1 MKIKLPLSL
10 LVTVLVNVLFSTV
23 LCMAKSNEGQKK
35 YDEGLYREA
44 AELFEKDF
52 ESTRSEESF
61 VKGLQSRLMLKEYEN
76 TLKKSLKAPKFS
88 DKQWNVLFQ
97 IIYLKSIEKFI
108 AHYSYQMART
118 EIKGETEPIKRT
130 AAYWQS
136 ELKRSIPNLLKEDKF
151 LINLKLET
159 VKAFFYFKDIDI
171 NAMPTVYDW
180 LVIEVTSNYYWGVD
194 NQKDKLA
201 AIEKGIVGTDK
212 YRSYI
217 RDYWRMQ
224 YSRLSVPVASGGYFY
239 FDANSN
245 GSIPNPPDFKTVT
258 SELEKVAKKLETPRG
273 RGEWLVYEAMYYA
286 RFDLKTTLEKCREAV
301 EMYTGVSTTECLSM
315 IRQIENKE
323 IHVAKN
329 RFNSKSDLVLP
340 TTTRNLKDV
349 WVRVFKAESA
359 DIEKNFAQ
367 LKISQNRNDFT
378 EIELKKLIEQEPL
391 FIKKFNIEAKSIYLN
406 QKNEFN
412 LGKLGPGLYRVVMSD
427 TEKIETGKTFVQGA
441 EVRVSD
447 IQLLYQLAGL
457 YDPEKS
463 LGETEPKRIPS
474 HHFYVFDNESGHL
487 LSDIPMKGSI
497 QKEEFTRKT
506 DNDGSV
512 LLPDTWDFKKQSNS
526 EYSAVL
532 GLAQIKDSVSAYR
545 NDYVYK
551 PTFQFLKYI
560 VEFDR
565 PIYRPGQKIN
575 IKVILLKRVPF
586 GFRVLNSAKI
596 NVKIL
601 NPQYESVAEKTLET
615 NAQGAISWAYDLPM
629 KGMLGHYQLQLEA
642 SSPEIVSVDYSRN
655 FSDSFRVE
663 EYKRPDYFVQVEK
676 AKDPWIFEKEVKIKV
691 VGKYYYGAPVKK
703 GRVVYKVSS
712 RVYYPWFM
720 DDGYHGDTAGGESFA
735 SGEGVLDDNGEYVI
749 SYTPKSNG
757 SDSRRFV
764 VTASVFDESGRSI
777 DGSAYYTA
785 SKKEFFIN
793 SIAAKDFFKKNEKPS
808 FTIKLEDLNGALFDG
823 KVNYEVFELSPP
835 TAAEKKKIKDELAQP
850 IHSYNHRYYRGGYG
864 SVDLKRGFVNLT
876 TKSVDKGSWSV
887 SKDKS
892 EFTISGLP
900 EGVYKISLQT
910 KDSHGEKVESDVYI
924 MMADKGV
931 KLSQYYIPEVTL
943 QSKAEF
949 KIGETV
955 SILFGSSEYSGHV
968 VGFLMKNQLQLENP
982 IFKTNHGVKVYDVKV
997 TESMFNGSSFT
1008 WFSVFDN
1015 EIIQG
1020 RTMINVNNDFK
1031 KLDIAFDK
1039 TSTIKP
1045 GQNSQLKI
1053 INKSK
1058 GLGKTTELE
1067 AMVSM
1072 YDQSL
1077 EFYATRN
1084 HNYLKE
1090 IYQNND
1096 SSRESEFQ
1104 HENLSVM
1111 GLGWVHP
1118 DLKSMLEKFKKN
1130 KSIKYRPLLLIDAE
1144 RLRQG
1149 NDYSLGLL
1157 SNLDDSSDTEMG
1169 IGRSQAFRGAGTKG
1183 AAAASAP
1190 KMSKVSM
1197 ADASSPG
1204 DVSTSREDKKRKKE
1218 EPESEKPM
1226 APDAKPIEVRTNFSE
1241 TAVFEPFFNVSK
1253 DMNKLD
1259 FKAPDQLTAW
1269 KTKLLAVSIGGL
1281 IGEDEQVILSRK
1293 DFFVRVLVTSYLRE
1307 GDNTEIKLKVD
1318 NMTSAK
1324 MSAALSLEVNGEG
1337 IDVAE
1342 LFKGQNLK
1350 KTVDI
1355 KAGDSYT
1362 QAWKI
1367 KVPSVLGAIK
1377 IKGMVIVGKET
1388 DAEEKTLAILPSRQR
1403 LIENTLVYL
1412 KEKQNTLKLKN
1423 WDKKDATRVN
1433 ELVSLQFDP
1442 QLPIMLLNSV
1452 PSLINYPYSCSEQLI
1467 NKYVPLAIINSM
1479 YQKNPQLQTAVKKA
1493 LEKTGKR
1500 KTVTLPWEEKDPR
1513 RLMELTETP
1522 WIANSKGMTS
1532 PYELISYLD
1541 ASTISKLK
1549 EEIFRDLKTRQLP
1562 SGGFSWF
1569 SGGREDLYI
1578 TLVVLEGLSEA
1589 AMYGVDFPKDL
1600 FEKALNYVYG
1610 ELPKYLKAQIGELQF
1625 LIYGM
1630 YVFTSFD
1637 SKPNTLSH
1645 NKQVADVWVPF
1656 IERHDTLIT
1665 PLGHAYMAHI
1675 YKRIGNEKKSDS
1687 SLKRALDGGKKDEL
1701 TGYSWAPE
1709 ERSWLWYNDTVEK
1722 HAFFLQT
1729 LIQLK
1734 PSDDR
1739 IDSIAQWLLFNRKGN
1754 EWKSTKATSKAIF
1767 SLMHY
1772 LRARTNFKDK
1782 TQLAIEWGSKKETL
1796 KLDPLDIDQKEPLR
1810 ILKTENIKPNDGKV
1824 KITKTGALPVFA
1836 GLTWIYSSDEMT
1848 DASGSSVMDLKREF
1862 YLVKS
1867 SDSKSSDITTGDK
1880 LTQLKV
1886 GDKVTVGDEIEV
1898 LLTVK
1903 SKSQLEY
1910 VHLKDPRGAGFE
1922 SNSLL
1927 SGYQWNMIGRYEE
1940 PRDSLMNYFFDN
1952 IPKGEYMM
1960 KHRFKA
1966 TTAGIYR
1973 FNSATIQSMYAPEM
1987 TAYSSSFRLEVIA
2000 K

>member
-1 MKIKLPLSL
+1 MKKKTSLSL
-10 LVTVLVNVLFSTV
+10 LVAVLFSTV
-23 LCMAKSNEGQKK
+23 LCMAKSNDGQKK

-52 ESTRSEESF
+52 ESTKSEESF

-76 TLKKSLKAPKFS
+76 TLKKSTKAPKFS

-97 IIYLKSIEKFI
+97 IVHAKSIEKFI
-108 AHYSYQMART
+108 NQYSYQMART

-130 AAYWQS
+130 AAYWQG
-136 ELKRSIPNLLKEDKF
+136 ELKKSVLNLLKEDKF
-151 LINLKLET
+151 LLELKLET
-159 VKAFFYFKDIDI
+159 VKSFFYFKDIDI
-171 NAMPTVYDW
+171 DAMPTVYDW
-180 LVIEVTSNYYWGVD
+180 LVNEVTSNYYWFLD
-194 NQKDKLA
+194 NQKDKVA

-224 YSRLSVPVASGGYFY
+224 YSKLSSPVASEGYFY
-239 FDANSN
+239 FDPNSN
-245 GSIPNPPDFKTVT
+245 GSVPNPPDFKKV
-258 SELEKVAKKLETPRG
+258 SAEIENVAKKLETPRG
-273 RGEWLVYEAMYYA
+273 RGEWLVFEAKYYA
-286 RFDLKTTLEKCREAV
+286 RFDLKTTLVKCREAL
-301 EMYTGVSTTECLSM
+301 EIYKGISVSECLNM

-323 IHVAKN
+323 IHVTKN

-340 TTTRNLKDV
+340 ATTRNLKEI
-349 WVRVFKAESA
+349 WVRIFKTETA
-359 DIEKNFAQ
+359 DIEKNFEQ
-367 LKISQNRNDFT
+367 LKKSANRNDFT
-378 EIELKKLIEQEPL
+378 EPELKKLTEQKPL
-391 FIKKFNIEAKSIYLN
+391 SIKKFSIEPKSIYLN

-412 LGKLGPGLYRVVMSD
+412 LGKLGPGLYRVVISD
-427 TEKIETGKTFVQGA
+427 TEKIEAGKTFVQGA
-441 EVRVSD
+441 EVRISD

-463 LGETEPKRIPS
+463 IGETEHKRIPS
-474 HHFYVFDNESGHL
+474 HHFYVFDNESGNL

-506 DNDGSV
+506 DKDGSV
-512 LLPDTWDFKKQSNS
+512 LLSDTWDFQNKDGHS
-526 EYSAVL
+526 EYSSVM
-532 GLAQIKDSVSAYR
+532 GLAQIQDSISSYR
-545 NDYVYK
+545 NEYVYR
-551 PTFQFLKYI
+551 PTYQFLKYV

-575 IKVILLKRVPF
+575 IKAILLKRVPF

-596 NVKIL
+596 SVKIL
-601 NPQYESVAEKTLET
+601 NPQYQVVVEKTIDT
-615 NAQGAISWAYDLPM
+615 NAQGAISWSYDLPM
-629 KGMLGHYQLQLEA
+629 TGMLGHYQVQLA
-642 SSPEIVSVDYSRN
+642 ATSPEIANHDYSRN

-663 EYKRPDYFVQVEK
+663 EYKRPDYYVQVEK

-703 GRVVYKVSS
+703 GRIVYKISS
-712 RVYYPWFM
+712 QVYYPWYM
-720 DDGYHGDTAGGESFA
+720 DDGFHGGQDSGEDFA
-735 SGEGVLDDNGEYVI
+735 SGEGVLDDKGEYSI
-749 SYTPKSNG
+749 TYTPKSKD

-777 DGSAYYTA
+777 DSSAYYTA

-793 SIAAKDFFKKNEKPS
+793 SIAAKDFFRKNEKPT
-808 FTIKLEDLNGALFDG
+808 FTVKLEDLNGALFAG
-823 KVNYEVFELSPP
+823 KVDYEVFELVPP
-835 TAAEKKKIKDELAQP
+835 TAAEKKKIKEELAQP
-850 IHSYNHRYYRGGYG
+850 VHSYGRRYYGDGYG
-864 SVDLKRGFVNLT
+864 NVDLKRGFINLT
-876 TKSVDKGSWSV
+876 AKSLNKGNWSV
-887 SKDKS
+887 TKDKS
-892 EFTISGLP
+892 EFSIGSLP
-900 EGVYKISLQT
+900 EGVFKVTMQS
-910 KDSHGEKVESDVYI
+910 KDSRGEKVDSDVYVMI
-924 MMADKGV
+924 ADNGV

-943 QSKAEF
+943 QSKPEF

-968 VGFLMKNQLQLENP
+968 VGFLLKNQLQLENP
-982 IFKTNHGVKVYDVKV
+982 IFKMNQGVKVYDVKV

-1020 RTMINVNNDFK
+1020 RTMIKVNNDYK
-1031 KLDIAFDK
+1031 KLDISFDK

-1058 GLGKTTELE
+1058 VQSKTADLE

-1084 HNYLKE
+1084 HDYLKE
-1090 IYQNND
+1090 IYQNLD
-1096 SSRESEFQ
+1096 SSQDSEFQ
-1104 HENLSVM
+1104 HEYLSVM
-1111 GLGWVHP
+1111 ALAWVHP

-1130 KSIKYRPLLLIDAE
+1130 KSVKYRPLLLIDAD
-1144 RLRQG
+1144 RLRQE
-1149 NDYSLGLL
+1149 NDYALGMQ
-1157 SNLDDSSDTEMG
+1157 SELDESSDKEMAT
-1169 IGRSQAFRGAGTKG
+1169 GRSQAFGGIGTKG
-1183 AAAASAP
+1183 AGAP
-1190 KMSKVSM
+1190 APAMMAKASM
-1197 ADASSPG
+1197 ADAASPSEISSNG
-1204 DVSTSREDKKRKKE
+1204 NDKRKKSE
-1218 EPESEKPM
+1218 ELAVAKPGSTG
-1226 APDAKPIEVRTNFSE
+1226 APDAKPIEVRKNFSE

-1253 DMNKLD
+1253 DMNKLE

-1269 KTKLLAVSIGGL
+1269 KTKLLAVSSQGL
-1281 IGEDEQVILSRK
+1281 IGEDEQVILSQK
-1293 DFFVRVLVTSYLRE
+1293 DFFVRVLVTRYLRE

-1337 IDVAE
+1337 VDAAE

-1350 KTVDI
+1350 KTVEI
-1355 KAGDSYT
+1355 NGGDSYT
-1362 QAWKI
+1362 QAWKV

-1377 IKGMVIVGKET
+1377 IKGIVTVGKET
-1388 DAEEKTLAILPSRQR
+1388 DAEEKTISILPSRQR

-1412 KEKQNTLKLKN
+1412 KEKQNSLKLKN

-1433 ELVSLQFDP
+1433 ELISLQIDP

-1479 YQKNPQLQTAVKKA
+1479 YQKNPQLQDAVKKA
-1493 LEKTGKR
+1493 LEKNGKR

-1522 WIANSKGMTS
+1522 WIVNSKGMTS

-1549 EEIFRDLKTRQLP
+1549 EEIFKDLKTRQLP

-1589 AMYGVDFPKDL
+1589 AMYGVEFPKDL

-1637 SKPNTLSH
+1637 SKLNKLSY

-1656 IERHDTLIT
+1656 IEKHDTLIT

-1675 YKRIGNEKKSDS
+1675 YKRIGNAKKSDT
-1687 SLKRALDGGKKDEL
+1687 SLKRAMDGGKKDEL

-1709 ERSWLWYNDTVEK
+1709 ERSWLWYSDTVEK

-1734 PSDDR
+1734 PTDDR

-1772 LRARTNFKDK
+1772 LKARTNFKDT
-1782 TQLAIEWGSKKETL
+1782 TQLAIEWGAKKETL
-1796 KLDPLDIDQKEPLR
+1796 KLNPLDIDQKEPLR
-1810 ILKTENIKPNDGKV
+1810 ILKTENFKPNDGEV

-1862 YLVKS
+1862 YLIKP
-1867 SDSKSSDITTGDK
+1867 GDK
-1880 LTQLKV
+1880 LTPLKV

-1898 LLTVK
+1898 LLTIK

-1927 SGYQWNMIGRYEE
+1927 SGYQWNMISRYEE
-1940 PRDSLMNYFFDN
+1940 PRDSLMNFFFDN
-1952 IPKGEYMM
+1952 VPKGEYMM

-1966 TTAGIYR
+1966 TTAGIYK

-1987 TAYSSSFRLEVIA
+1987 TAYSSTFRLEVME